1 MSAGQIP
8 PMMLIG
14 AAGFA
19 LLVIGAGS
27 LLAMDSRSRLVE
39 QRTKAVATSYAPVV
53 MSAGG
58 RSLRLKGAVKN
69 ASPLESLG
77 KLIGLE
83 PGRPDLYPVP
93 WWTVPLAMF
102 GFGFFLAK
110 LVVFLVGDIGWVAW
124 PAGWFLGSR
133 WLLQRWLLKY
143 RNELIKQLPDAL
155 AMIVRTVRAGIP
167 VTEAC
172 QVAARES
179 PALTAAEFGIL
190 SNEISVGRTME
201 DGLWKM
207 AARTGLREYRFLA
220 VALTLQA
227 QTGGNLT
234 ETLEKLADVI
244 RRRSALRQRGKALT
258 SEGRATA
265 VVLTIL
271 PFLVAAALT
280 LVAPTYIV
288 LLITDPLGKKILL
301 AAITCLC
308 LGLLTMRSMIK
319 RSLS

>member
-1 MSAGQIP
+1 MSQ
-8 PMMLIG
+8 PMLMLG

-19 LLVIGAGS
+19 LLAVGAGS
-27 LLAMDSRSRLVE
+27 LLAMDSRNRLVE
-39 QRTKAVATSYAPVV
+39 QRTRAVAASYAPV
-53 MSAGG
+53 SASAAG
-58 RSLRLKGAVKN
+58 RSLRLKGIATN
-69 ASPLESLG
+69 ASLAERAG
-77 KLIGLE
+77 QLIGLE

-93 WWTVPLAMF
+93 WWTIPSVMLGA
-102 GFGFFLAK
+102 GFVLAK
-110 LVVFLVGDIGWVAW
+110 LVVFLVGEIGWIAW
-124 PAGWFLGSR
+124 PIGWFLGSR
-133 WLLQRWLLKY
+133 WLLLHWLTKY
-143 RNELIKQLPDAL
+143 RNELIRQLPDAL
-155 AMIVRTVRAGIP
+155 SMIVRTVRAGIP

-172 QVAARES
+172 QVVARES
-179 PALTAAEFGIL
+179 PALTAAEFSVL
-190 SNEISVGRTME
+190 ANEISVGRTME

-258 SEGRATA
+258 SEGRTTA
-265 VVLTIL
+265 IVLTVL
-271 PFLVAAALT
+271 PFLVAGALT
-280 LVAPTYIV
+280 IVAPTYIV

-308 LGLLTMRSMIK
+308 SGLLTMRSMIK

>member
-1 MSAGQIP
+1 MNQ
-8 PMMLIG
+8 PMLMLG
-14 AAGFA
+14 AAGFT
-19 LLVIGAGS
+19 LLAVGAGT
-27 LLAMDSRSRLVE
+27 LLAMDSRNRLVE
-39 QRTKAVATSYAPVV
+39 QRTRAVATSYAPVAV
-53 MSAGG
+53 SAAA
-58 RSLRLKGAVKN
+58 RSLRLKGAATN
-69 ASPLESLG
+69 ANLVERVG
-77 KLIGLE
+77 QLIGLQ

-93 WWTVPLAMF
+93 WWTIPSVMLGA
-102 GFGFFLAK
+102 GFLLAK
-110 LVVFLVGDIGWVAW
+110 LVVFLVGDTGWIAW
-124 PAGWFLGSR
+124 PAGWFFGSR
-133 WLLQRWLLKY
+133 WLLLRWLTKY

-155 AMIVRTVRAGIP
+155 SMIVRTVRAGIP

-172 QVAARES
+172 QVVARKS
-179 PALTAAEFGIL
+179 PALTAAEFSIL
-190 SNEISVGRTME
+190 ANEITVGRTME

-258 SEGRATA
+258 SEGRTTA
-265 VVLTIL
+265 IVLTVL
-271 PFLVAAALT
+271 PFLVAGALT
-280 LVAPTYIV
+280 IVAPTYIV

-308 LGLLTMRSMIK
+308 SGLLTMRSMIK